1 MSGQAILEPIANND
15 RNDLPIQ
22 LDSIEDIS
30 HCGVILS
37 YIFETIRMTDSS
49 AVSSSKPGALA
60 GFIPGIV
67 LVAVITASAY
77 GLRNLPFVSSL
88 SPMITAIF
96 LGMVF
101 GNLVGFSTSAEAGIS
116 IAGKKL
122 LRLAVALLGLQLTF
136 AQLASIGINGLMLA
150 AVIVVST
157 LLFTVWMGRLLG
169 VDRKLSLLLAA
180 GTAICG
186 ASAIAGANAVTRA
199 RDEDVSYAVACVTV
213 FGTIAMFLYPF
224 LNILLGNDPQSYG
237 LWVGL
242 TIHEVAQVVGAGFQ
256 GGEAAGQVAIVS
268 KLARVMMLAPIVIA
282 LALHVARSEHSAAG
296 RPALTQVV
304 PFFIVG
310 FVSLVVLNSWGL
322 VPEQLRGSI
331 IAMTPVLLTAAMAA
345 LGLGTSF
352 TKLKQRGLLPLLLS
366 FIASLYIATA
376 GLLLVNL
383 AQ

>member
-1 MSGQAILEPIANND
+1 
-15 RNDLPIQ
+15 
-22 LDSIEDIS
+22 
-30 HCGVILS
+30 
-37 YIFETIRMTDSS
+37 MTHFP
-49 AVSSSKPGALA
+49 AVSSSKPAALA
-60 GFIPGIV
+60 GCIPGIV

-101 GNLVGFSTSAEAGIS
+101 ANIVGFSSSAEAGIA

-122 LRLAVALLGLQLTF
+122 LRLAVAMLGLQLTF
-136 AQLASIGINGLMLA
+136 AQLAGIGITGLALA
-150 AVIVVST
+150 AVVVVST
-157 LLFTVWMGRLLG
+157 LLFTVWTGRLLG

-199 RDEDVSYAVACVTV
+199 KDEDVSYAVACITL

-242 TIHEVAQVVGAGFQ
+242 TVHEVAQVVGAGFQ

-268 KLARVMMLAPIVIA
+268 KLARVMMLAPVVIA
-282 LALHVARSEHSAAG
+282 LALYVARSERNSGG
-296 RPALTQVV
+296 RPAMTQVV

-310 FVSLVVLNSWGL
+310 FVVLVILNSAGY
-322 VPEQLRGSI
+322 VPEQVRAPI
-331 IAMTPVLLTAAMAA
+331 VAVTPALLTAAMAA

-352 TKLKQRGLLPLLLS
+352 TKLKQRGFRPLLLS
-366 FIASLYIATA
+366 FLASVYIATA

-383 AQ
+383 AP

>member
-1 MSGQAILEPIANND
+1 
-15 RNDLPIQ
+15 
-22 LDSIEDIS
+22 
-30 HCGVILS
+30 
-37 YIFETIRMTDSS
+37 MTQFFV
-49 AVSSSKPGALA
+49 VSSSKPRALA
-60 GFIPGIV
+60 GCIPGIV

-101 GNLVGFSTSAEAGIS
+101 ANIVGFSSSAEAGIS

-122 LRLAVALLGLQLTF
+122 LRLAVAMLGLQLTF
-136 AQLASIGINGLMLA
+136 AQLASIGITGLVFA
-150 AVIVVST
+150 AGIVVST
-157 LLFTVWMGRLLG
+157 LIFTVWAGRLLG

-199 RDEDVSYAVACVTV
+199 RDEDVSYAVACITL

-242 TIHEVAQVVGAGFQ
+242 TVHEVAQVVGAGFQ

-268 KLARVMMLAPIVIA
+268 KLARVMMLAPVVIA
-282 LALHVARSEHSAAG
+282 LALYGARSDPSLAG
-296 RPALTQVV
+296 RPPMTQVV

-310 FVSLVVLNSWGL
+310 FVSLLILNSFGF
-322 VPEQLRGSI
+322 VPEQVRAPI
-331 IAMTPVLLTAAMAA
+331 VAVTPVFLTAAMAA
-345 LGLGTSF
+345 LGLGTNL
-352 TKLKQRGLLPLLLS
+352 TKLKQRGLRPLLLS
-366 FIASLYIATA
+366 FLASLYIATA
-376 GLLLVNL
+376 GLLLANL
-383 AQ
+383 TP

>member
-1 MSGQAILEPIANND
+1 VTHFP
-15 RNDLPIQ
+15 
-22 LDSIEDIS
+22 
-30 HCGVILS
+30 
-37 YIFETIRMTDSS
+37 
-49 AVSSSKPGALA
+49 AVSSSKPAALA
-60 GFIPGIV
+60 GCIPGIV

-101 GNLVGFSTSAEAGIS
+101 ANIVGFSSSAEAGVA

-122 LRLAVALLGLQLTF
+122 LRLAVAMLGLQLTF
-136 AQLASIGINGLMLA
+136 AQLAGIGITGLALA
-150 AVIVVST
+150 AVVVVST
-157 LLFTVWMGRLLG
+157 LLFTVWTGRLLG
-169 VDRKLSLLLAA
+169 VDRKLSLLLGA

-199 RDEDVSYAVACVTV
+199 KDEDVSYAVACITL

-242 TIHEVAQVVGAGFQ
+242 TVHEVAQVVGAGERNS
-256 GGEAAGQVAIVS
+256 G
-268 KLARVMMLAPIVIA
+268 
-282 LALHVARSEHSAAG
+282 G
-296 RPALTQVV
+296 RPAMTQVV

-310 FVSLVVLNSWGL
+310 FVVLVILNSAGY
-322 VPEQLRGSI
+322 VPEQVRAPI
-331 IAMTPVLLTAAMAA
+331 VAVTPALLTAAMAA

-352 TKLKQRGLLPLLLS
+352 AKLKQRGFRPLLLS
-366 FIASLYIATA
+366 FLASVYIATA

-383 AQ
+383 AP